1 MLHDSS
7 LIFVEIVVCP
17 LFSERPSEQ
26 APRMA
31 IHHCGEV
38 TPLIAYFQI
47 RDVTDPDLIGTLYV
61 DFVCL
66 ALNTVEELRKARHTT
81 VKRRGTGANTVLT
94 HQALYASLTDTFA
107 CFSQCRMHARTAV
120 GLATG
125 LIDRLN
131 LVQQTGVL
139 IGTSA
144 GRALSPSIIARG
156 ADTVEPAHR
165 PHRERFLTVLDEG
178 KDVPFRAEV
187 NAMAF
192 FNSSCSS
199 FRRS

>member
-1 MLHDSS
+1 
-7 LIFVEIVVCP
+7 
-17 LFSERPSEQ
+17 
-26 APRMA
+26 MA
-31 IHHCGEV
+31 IHHCGEI
-38 TPLIAYFQI
+38 TPLIADLQI
-47 RDVTDPDLIGTLYV
+47 RDVADPDLIGTLDV
-61 DFVCL
+61 DLVCL
-66 ALNTVEELRKARHTT
+66 ALHAVEELRKARHTT
-81 VKRRGTGANTVLT
+81 VKRRRTGANTVLT

-107 CFSQCRMHARTAV
+107 GLSQCRMHARTAV

-125 LIDRLN
+125 LMDRLN

-144 GRALSPSIIARG
+144 SRALSPSIITRR

-165 PHRERFLTVLDEG
+165 SHRERFLAVLDEG
-178 KDVPFRAEV
+178 EDVPFRAEV

-192 FNSSCSS
+192 FNRSCSS